1 MGTLNRRELVAGVAD
16 EHAGLPDGPIADR
29 DALDELGDRA
39 RRRRAHRSPCRQSA
53 AARATNT
60 SFQPVTKSSLQ
71 QCACINAASSSFF
84 SLLYTTW
91 GSDRGVGVAN
101 LIFICSPNCCNIL
114 LFITPSFKFELWLPV
129 ESSLN
134 FEQLN

>member
-1 MGTLNRRELVAGVAD
+1 MEALNRGELVGGVAD

-39 RRRRAHRSPCRQSA
+39 RRRRAHRSPCRQSV
-53 AARATNT
+53 RRCT
-60 SFQPVTKSSLQ
+60 SQQHLVLLPLLLPTSRGCLQ

-101 LIFICSPNCCNIL
+101 LIFICSPN
-114 LFITPSFKFELWLPV
+114 FKFELGCL
-129 ESSLN
+129 
-134 FEQLN
+134 

>member
-1 MGTLNRRELVAGVAD
+1 MSMQVFPTAPSPTVTHLMNLVTELAA
-16 EHAGLPDGPIADR
+16 AALIALPA
-29 DALDELGDRA
+29 A
-39 RRRRAHRSPCRQSA
+39 SPSA
-53 AARATNT
+53 AARASNT
-60 SFQPVTKSSLQ
+60 WFTTPLLLPTSRGCLQ

-114 LFITPSFKFELWLPV
+114 LFISFKFELGCL
-129 ESSLN
+129 
-134 FEQLN
+134 

>member
-1 MGTLNRRELVAGVAD
+1 MGALNRGELVAGVAD

-39 RRRRAHRSPCRQSA
+39 RRRSAHRSPCRQSV
-53 AARATNT
+53 RRCT
-60 SFQPVTKSSLQ
+60 SQQHLVYYPSLLLPTSRGCLQ

-114 LFITPSFKFELWLPV
+114 LFISFKFELGCL
-129 ESSLN
+129 
-134 FEQLN
+134 